1 MLTNPLLV
9 IDSQHKEVDGN
20 GRLHVFTFT
29 FQTLVLTKRNN
40 SFETLDCSS
49 WSRVCSSRIY

>member
-9 IDSQHKEVDGN
+9 IDSLHKEVDGN

-29 FQTLVLTKRNN
+29 FQTLILTKWNN
-40 SFETLDCSS
+40 FFGTLDCIS
-49 WSRVCSSRIY
+49 WSRVCSYRIY